1 MLSDFIAKRKLRSA
15 GTAECYLAGLVV
27 WARSRNESSPDVAIQ
42 HIIESKASPYE
53 VIQAYINYL
62 SEKGKSPSTIR
73 TYITALKAFMLDND
87 VEYSTEKL
95 RAKTVMP
102 AAYYV
107 STDRAPT
114 SQEVKRILQ
123 FAKLPTRAAILT
135 LASSGLRIGEL
146 VTLKVAD
153 IRFGDSGHPSRITV
167 KAARSKSRKPRTTF
181 TTSEATD
188 SLKQLLGDEQKDPNT
203 LIFPAGKDALYR
215 CIIRA
220 IQKAGLEVKDG
231 PRNELHPHSFRKYF
245 FSNCLAAG
253 IDRGLVENWMGHQFA
268 LDTNYLRMSE
278 AELQKEYLKAA
289 DRLTFLTGVHPEVT
303 QEVESLR
310 AEVDRLKH
318 LEEARRPA
326 DDLMSKLLED
336 AEVQAVLKRRLK
348 ATARKE

>member
-15 GTAECYLAGLVV
+15 GTAESYLAGLVV

-42 HIIESKASPYE
+42 HIIESKASPYD

-87 VEYSTEKL
+87 IEYSREKL

-114 SQEVKRILQ
+114 PQEVKRILQ

-146 VTLKVAD
+146 VSLKVQD
-153 IRFGDSGHPSRITV
+153 IHFGEPGQPSRITV

-181 TTSEATD
+181 TSPEATD
-188 SLKQLLGDEQKDPNT
+188 SLRQHLGDKIKIAVTP
-203 LIFPAGKDALYR
+203 IFPAGKDPLYR
-215 CIIRA
+215 CIMRSIHN
-220 IQKAGLEVKDG
+220 AGLEVKDG

-268 LDTNYLRMSE
+268 LDTNYLRMSDD
-278 AELQKEYLKAA
+278 ELANEYGKAI
-289 DRLTFLTGVHPEVT
+289 DKLTFLTSEANGPVRDRMT
-303 QEVESLR
+303 QLESENRDLKTRLERLEAISVERLR
-310 AEVDRLKH
+310 LT
-318 LEEARRPA
+318 
-326 DDLMSKLLED
+326 
-336 AEVQAVLKRRLK
+336 K
-348 ATARKE
+348 ATSTKKRK